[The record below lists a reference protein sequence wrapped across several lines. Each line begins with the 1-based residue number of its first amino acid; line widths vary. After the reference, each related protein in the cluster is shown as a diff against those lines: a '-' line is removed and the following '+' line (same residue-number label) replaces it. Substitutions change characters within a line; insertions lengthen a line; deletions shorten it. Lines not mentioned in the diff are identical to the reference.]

1 MLISPWVEKGVV
13 IQEPTGPTKT
23 SQFELSSISS
33 TIHNL
38 FNTSQFLTKRDEWA
52 GTFEE
57 LLMDQPRADADCPM
71 HLPDPP
77 TPAHPWT
84 PPPKEEY
91 DDEQQ
96 QGGAG
101 DLDDADGV
109 STRTAAEP
117 MAQHCGREDGVCRG
131 ADRESTSQRRRME
144 WLALRTGVAA
154 PEEELS
160 HDAAHA
166 WLSERWEHGLRSGA
180 ESAQAEG
187 V

>member
-23 SQFELSSISS
+23 SQFELSSISA
-33 TIHNL
+33 TIQNL

-57 LLMDQPRADADCPM
+57 LLMDEPRADADCPM

-77 TPAHPWT
+77 APAHPWT
-84 PPPKEEY
+84 PPPKE
-91 DDEQQ
+91 DER
-96 QGGAG
+96 GAG
-101 DLDDADGV
+101 HDADA
-109 STRTAAEP
+109 SAAEP

-160 HDAAHA
+160 HEAAHT

>member
-13 IQEPTGPTKT
+13 IQEPRGPTNT
-23 SQFELSSISS
+23 SQFELSSISA

-38 FNTSQFLTKRDEWA
+38 FNLSQFLTRRDEWA

-57 LLMDQPRADADCPM
+57 LLMDEPRVDADCPM

-84 PPPKEEY
+84 PPPKEDHQATDNGTEIN
-91 DDEQQ
+91 
-96 QGGAG
+96 
-101 DLDDADGV
+101 
-109 STRTAAEP
+109 STEP
-117 MAQHCGREDGVCRG
+117 MAQHCGGEDGVCRG

-160 HDAAHA
+160 HEAAHE
-166 WLSERWEHGLRSGA
+166 WLSERWEHGLRSA
-180 ESAQAEG
+180 EQTN
-187 V
+187 VP